1 MAGEVRGFLTKKQL
15 ADYVDNI
22 SSSLV
27 FGFNDLSQLETVTRG
42 EGYFG
47 VKRIGMIVGNPRKLP

>member
-22 SSSLV
+22 SSGLV

-42 EGYFG
+42 G
-47 VKRIGMIVGNPRKLP
+47 VLRGKKDRDDRRKS

>member
-42 EGYFG
+42 GG
-47 VKRIGMIVGNPRKLP
+47 VLRGKKDRDDRLKS